1 MVVGRAF
8 IVYLYIFIVR
18 NCSGI
23 THDNNLPKCP
33 SAASE
38 NLDIKAL
45 PFMPLPPMPAI
56 FFFAAEHLC
65 GVLVT
70 SNF

>member
-1 MVVGRAF
+1 MSP
-8 IVYLYIFIVR
+8 LQYIRRPVPFG
-18 NCSGI
+18 NAAGEE
-23 THDNNLPKCP
+23 HAA
-33 SAASE
+33 AASE

-56 FFFAAEHLC
+56 FFFVAEHLC